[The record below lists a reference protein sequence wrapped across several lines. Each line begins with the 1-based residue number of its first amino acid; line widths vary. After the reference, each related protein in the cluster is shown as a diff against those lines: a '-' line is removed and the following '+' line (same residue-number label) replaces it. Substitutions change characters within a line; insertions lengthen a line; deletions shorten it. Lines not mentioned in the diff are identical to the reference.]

1 MVGWCSMGTFNDPW
15 RLSLKLCISK
25 TFLVFEPLAIQRF
38 ATIRWFGKAWSFA
51 LVEVWLNASST
62 WCLGVEWIMLGD
74 VAMWFGNKS
83 KIRSRSKVND
93 LGMKHR
99 NKSNPDRWCD
109 CGFSQQSEKNLDTV
123 GSMIFPA
130 KRVWF
135 VWLLVVIDVMD
146 KLPKLSCTS
155 ILVHRFFPFPFG
167 FFYRYIDIYIYS
179 IYTIYIYILHILYI
193 VYIYI

>member
-109 CGFSQQSEKNLDTV
+109 CGFSQQSEKTLTQLVRWFFQLSVFDSFDCSWWLTWWI
-123 GSMIFPA
+123 SCQSCPA
-130 KRVWF
+130 R
-135 VWLLVVIDVMD
+135 
-146 KLPKLSCTS
+146 
-155 ILVHRFFPFPFG
+155 RFLFIVFSPFPLV
-167 FFYRYIDIYIYS
+167 FFTDI
-179 IYTIYIYILHILYI
+179 
-193 VYIYI
+193 